1 MSLIIIAFIVLVLI
15 SIILMLPGWYAA
27 RIKLPQSPAILGV
40 SLAGV
45 SLWILIASLGI
56 GPQSLS
62 NLIETPIV
70 AAAAVIVAY
79 IKMFLL
85 ESKKVKHAVLISYG
99 AIIIIV
105 MALRLFMPLIPE

>member
-1 MSLIIIAFIVLVLI
+1 MSLIIFAFIVIVLI
-15 SIILMLPGWYAA
+15 SIIMMLPGWYASQ
-27 RIKLPQSPAILGV
+27 KKFPQSPAILGV

-45 SLWILIASLGI
+45 SFWILIASLGI

-70 AAAAVIVAY
+70 AAAAVFLAY

-85 ESKKVKHAVLISYG
+85 ESKKVKYATLISYG
-99 AIIIIV
+99 MIIIIV